1 MKKFTFFVAALCA
14 TMMASAAT
22 TTLTMS
28 DFKAVT
34 GSKNGIEFTLD
45 KGEGSSA
52 PVYNETAGD
61 LRAYAN
67 NTITIKCTENM
78 TSISFEVSKKGQYRL
93 APLTATT
100 GTCEVKGKPDFTAV
114 WNGSA
119 NEVVITVGAKADY
132 GTDGNTKAGQL
143 CFNSFTVTTGEGGET
158 GETGETGDVIEIKD
172 LVYATAVWDA
182 DPGYLYWMF
191 DLYKDYDSET
201 ENVSYPEVIFSVTGG
216 TATTIADDDI
226 CFVED
231 DDFGFYVKAEGDT
244 IEFVKGDI
252 DITAIGEGNYVFN
265 CTFEDA
271 DGQKY
276 TFNTTVNVF
285 AYEYNSEE
293 EIELTDVASTAIRQ
307 VEMMSDVYA
316 HDGRIYAE
324 EGARIYTVTG
334 LDVTRMNGNLDG
346 IYVVK
351 NDNKVAKVVVRR

>member
-1 MKKFTFFVAALCA
+1 
-14 TMMASAAT
+14 MANAAT
-22 TTLTMS
+22 TFDAPTIGDQGT
-28 DFKAVT
+28 ANT
-34 GSKNGIEFTLD
+34 GSEVTKTIGGVTLTLD
-45 KGEGSSA
+45 KGY
-52 PVYNETAGD
+52 VYNDSKYEVNYV
-61 LRAYAN
+61 RAYAGSTM
-67 NTITIKCTENM
+67 TISA
-78 TSISFEVSKKGQYRL
+78 TSNISKIVVT
-93 APLTATT
+93 TAEPSSATNDKYSAA
-100 GTCEVKGKPDFTAV
+100 GFTAEGYSV
-114 WNGSA
+114 DAAKTVGTWTGSA
-119 NEVVITVGAKADY
+119 TSVTFSAAKQVRIIKVEVT
-132 GTDGNTKAGQL
+132 L
-143 CFNSFTVTTGEGGET
+143 GEG

-172 LVYATAVWDA
+172 LVYANAVWDE
-182 DPGYLYWMF
+182 DPSYLYWMF
-191 DLYKDYDSET
+191 DLYNDYDPET

-226 CFVED
+226 CFVEGD
-231 DDFGFYVKAEGDT
+231 NFGFYVKAEGDT

-252 DITAIGEGNYVFN
+252 NITAIGEGNYVFN

-285 AYEYNSEE
+285 AYEYTSKK